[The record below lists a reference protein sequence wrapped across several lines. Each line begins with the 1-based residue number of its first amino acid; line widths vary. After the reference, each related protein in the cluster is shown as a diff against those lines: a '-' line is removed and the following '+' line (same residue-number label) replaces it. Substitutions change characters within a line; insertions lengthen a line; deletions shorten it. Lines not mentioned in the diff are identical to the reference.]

1 MCSNLLLDCV
11 NAVSKFESERS
22 ALLKQV
28 IVRAV
33 RHKVAFI
40 DVEVSACVLNDDIKL
55 IFQRVIAP
63 AHFSLQLVYLLY
75 LADPVVRDGNRLHLI
90 RHFRLLSLA
99 IDEHVG
105 VGCAASEHLL

>member
-28 IVRAV
+28 IMRAV

-55 IFQRVIAP
+55 IF
-63 AHFSLQLVYLLY
+63 
-75 LADPVVRDGNRLHLI
+75 
-90 RHFRLLSLA
+90 
-99 IDEHVG
+99 
-105 VGCAASEHLL
+105 